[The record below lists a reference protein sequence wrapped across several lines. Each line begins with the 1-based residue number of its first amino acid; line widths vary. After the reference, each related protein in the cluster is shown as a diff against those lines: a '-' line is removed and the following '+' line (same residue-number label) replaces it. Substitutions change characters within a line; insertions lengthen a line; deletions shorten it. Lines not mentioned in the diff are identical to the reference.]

1 MSFKLSPMN
10 PERAIISPQKSKRDP
25 DLPACG
31 ILVFTP
37 LDLDF
42 TINLLKYHEGR
53 VLKIYLT
60 DLHAGIYGNI
70 RMVLAG
76 PMLGAPQAVLVLEK
90 MIALGVRRVLAL
102 GWCGSLQPGVHI
114 GDVVIADGAMSEE
127 GTSRHYP
134 ITVDRPGPTPH
145 LVQHLKS
152 VLVMKECTFHQGQ
165 VWSTDA
171 PYRETVGKVLDY
183 QKRGLLAVDMEVAA
197 LFTVAHFRGIELAA
211 GLVVSD
217 ELHDLSWRH
226 GFREPRFKQVREIL
240 CQTILEALSRASS
253 ES

>member
-1 MSFKLSPMN
+1 MN
-10 PERAIISPQKSKRDP
+10 TDLAIISPQKGRRDP
-25 DLPACG
+25 DLPPCG

-42 TINLLKYHEGR
+42 TVNLLKHHEGR
-53 VLKIYLT
+53 LLKIYLT

-70 RMVLAG
+70 RMVIAG

-90 MIALGVRRVLAL
+90 MIALGVRRLLAL

-114 GDVVIADGAMSEE
+114 GDVVIADGAVSEE

-134 ITVDRPGPTPH
+134 ISIDRPGPTPH
-145 LVQHLKS
+145 LVQHLKN
-152 VLVMKECTFHQGQ
+152 VLAIKMCTFHQGQ

-183 QKRGLLAVDMEVAA
+183 QKRGILAVDMEVSA

-211 GLVVSD
+211 GLAVSD

-226 GFREPRFKQVREIL
+226 GFREPRFKQAREML
-240 CQTILEALSRASS
+240 CQTGLEALSQASS
-253 ES
+253 GS

>member
-1 MSFKLSPMN
+1 MSLKISPMN
-10 PERAIISPQKSKRDP
+10 PELAIISPQKGKRDP
-25 DLPACG
+25 ELPPCG

-42 TINLLKYHEGR
+42 TVNLLSNHEGR
-53 VLKIYLT
+53 LLKIYLT
-60 DLHAGIYGNI
+60 DLHAGFYGNV

-76 PMLGAPQAVLVLEK
+76 PMLGAPHAVLVLEK
-90 MIALGVRRVLAL
+90 MIALGTRRVLAL
-102 GWCGSLQPGVHI
+102 GWCGSLQPSVHI
-114 GDVVIADGAMSEE
+114 GDVVIADGALSEE

-134 ITVDRPGPTPH
+134 VSVDRPGPAPY
-145 LVQHLKS
+145 LLQHLKS
-152 VLVMKECTFHQGQ
+152 VLLKKACTFYQGQ

-183 QKRGLLAVDMEVAA
+183 QKQGILAVDMEVAA

-211 GLVVSD
+211 SLVVSD

-226 GFREPRFKQVREIL
+226 GFREARFRQAREIL
-240 CQTILEALSRASS
+240 CQTVLEALSQAAFGS
-253 ES
+253 